1 MLLEW
6 ICRKVRT
13 LVYQIQERMYDQEDE
28 VVQRAKKRKRFR
40 LYLYNPAEDRSRR
53 TLIFLSGV
61 ALAAVFIFSASQLI
75 GYGAD
80 YLQARKASEAMRRA
94 YYEQEEP
101 TEAAITAMPEA
112 TAVPEATPEAAA
124 AAFTAAPVVTVVPA
138 ATSEAA
144 QRLPEV
150 KYPNNPYGIV
160 NSRFQKL
167 KRQNADIVGWL
178 TIDGMIDE
186 AVVQRDNQYYLNRD
200 YLGYHNVNGAIF
212 LDENCDLRTRPY
224 TYMLYGHNMKSG
236 LMFGALR
243 NYENPTY
250 YHNNPFITFD
260 TAYENG
266 RDVVFSVATISLDAK
281 NWRYVN
287 LVWLLSS
294 SQSLREKAIS
304 SLNRFS
310 VYQNGIDV
318 KADDQ
323 LLMLITCVD
332 ESTERRI
339 VTARRIREGEKEE
352 DLHKLV
358 RKIRLK

>member
-13 LVYQIQERMYDQEDE
+13 LLYQVQERMYDQEDE
-28 VVQRAKKRKRFR
+28 VVQRGNKRKRFR
-40 LYLYNPAEDRSRR
+40 LYLYNPAEDRGRR
-53 TLIFLSGV
+53 LLILLSGA
-61 ALAAVFIFSASQLI
+61 ALAAVFIFSATQLI

-80 YLQARKASEAMRRA
+80 YLQARRASEAMRRA
-94 YYEQEEP
+94 YYEQEES
-101 TEAAITAMPEA
+101 
-112 TAVPEATPEAAA
+112 
-124 AAFTAAPVVTVVPA
+124 TAAPVTAPPETTAVPQSTPEETAAPTAAPEVTSVPA

-144 QRLPEV
+144 QRLPEMQ
-150 KYPNNPYGIV
+150 YPNNPYRIV
-160 NSRFQKL
+160 SSRFQKL
-167 KRQNADIVGWL
+167 KRQNSDIIGWL

-186 AVVQRDNQYYLNRD
+186 AVVQRNNHYYLDRD

-212 LDENCDLRTRPY
+212 LDENCDLRARPY

-236 LMFGALR
+236 LMFGGLR
-243 NYENPTY
+243 NYENPIY

-260 TAYENG
+260 TAYEDG
-266 RDVVFSVATISLDAK
+266 RYVVFSVATISLDAK

-339 VTARRIREGEKEE
+339 VTARRIRDGEDEAK
-352 DLHKLV
+352 LHKLV
-358 RKIRLK
+358 RTIRLK